1 MLLTSKIIQSI
12 IDSFITVSGESV
24 AEHPKINKILKIL
37 EPIALPKAKP
47 LSPFFVA
54 TIEVTSSGREVP
66 IATIVS
72 PMKFSLTPKFLAI
85 IQAWSTTCCPPKI
98 TKANPKTINRILVN
112 RERVFVLSSFCFLF
126 YKIKFSNTLE
136 LSLSM

>member
-1 MLLTSKIIQSI
+1 MLLTSKITQSI

-72 PMKFSLTPKFLAI
+72 PMKQYNRYTKSDPYFS
-85 IQAWSTTCCPPKI
+85 SS
-98 TKANPKTINRILVN
+98 
-112 RERVFVLSSFCFLF
+112 LSS
-126 YKIKFSNTLE
+126 S
-136 LSLSM
+136 